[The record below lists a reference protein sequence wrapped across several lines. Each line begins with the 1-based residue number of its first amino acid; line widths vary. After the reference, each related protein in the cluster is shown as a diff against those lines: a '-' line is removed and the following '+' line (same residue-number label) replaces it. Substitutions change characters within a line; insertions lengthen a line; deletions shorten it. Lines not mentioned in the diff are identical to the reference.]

1 MTPWTRRLGRGAGVV
16 LVPLALAGG
25 AAYAG
30 TCWTPPDDTITRVSG
45 NRDDGFTIEHYD
57 GSVLHP
63 PTLSEAIAE
72 CGEYATRVDRV
83 RCRVEV
89 RTWYR
94 DLGDTKRALRLARR
108 SD

>member
-1 MTPWTRRLGRGAGVV
+1 MSAGTRLWGRGAGVV
-16 LVPLALAGG
+16 VPLVLVGG

-30 TCWTPPDDTITRVSG
+30 TGWTPPDDTITRVGG

-57 GSVLHP
+57 GSMLHP
-63 PTLSEAIAE
+63 PTLSEAVAE
-72 CGEYATRVDRV
+72 CGEYDTRVDRV

-94 DLGDTKRALRLARR
+94 DLGDTKRALRLARQ
-108 SD
+108 SN

>member
-1 MTPWTRRLGRGAGVV
+1 MVAL
-16 LVPLALAGG
+16 LVATAG

-30 TCWTPPDDTITRVSG
+30 AGWTPPDDTITRVTG
-45 NRDDGFTIEHYD
+45 NRDDGFTVERYD

-63 PTLSEAIAE
+63 PTLSEALAE
-72 CGEYATRVDRV
+72 CAEYDTRVGRV

-94 DLGDTKRALRLARR
+94 DLGDIKRAIRLARR
-108 SD
+108 DG